1 MSRSSFFRKHA
12 RKLIAAAVILLAL
25 GIFVVVWFQPQKL
38 VIDDRVDEGIPVS
51 DIAGGDAAG
60 GAEAD
65 EGSNGGGGSDDSG
78 ESDGAAG
85 TGPVTLRAGRFASLE
100 HDTSGHAKILRLG
113 DGRTFLRFE
122 NLTTSNGPDLR
133 VYLSE
138 VPASDDWYAY
148 GERFVDLGSL
158 KGNLGSQNY
167 VIPADVDLS
176 RYKSAVIWCR
186 RFAVGFG
193 VAPLERSS

>member
-1 MSRSSFFRKHA
+1 VSRSSFFRKHA

-38 VIDDRVDEGIPVS
+38 VIDDRVDEEIPIS
-51 DIAGGDAAG
+51 DIEETDDAQAR
-60 GAEAD
+60 D
-65 EGSNGGGGSDDSG
+65 GSNAGSASNDSG
-78 ESDGAAG
+78 ESDGAAD

-138 VPASDDWYAY
+138 VRASDDWYAY